1 MHCKNSQIER
11 KGEKQMK
18 LSDEQIIAI
27 KRKKGELDLSNRDL
41 EKITGV
47 SRWTLTSIFKHDHRN
62 VTSMTFKRLN
72 DWLINEYNHDLV
84 KGAK

>member
-1 MHCKNSQIER
+1 
-11 KGEKQMK
+11 MK
-18 LSDEQIIAI
+18 LSNAQVKAI
-27 KRKKGELDLSNRDL
+27 KRKRGELDLSIKDL

-47 SRWTLTSIFKHDHRN
+47 SRWTLISIFKHDHRN

-84 KGAK
+84 KGVK

>member
-1 MHCKNSQIER
+1 
-11 KGEKQMK
+11 MK
-18 LSDEQIIAI
+18 LSNEQVTAI

-47 SRWTLTSIFKHDHRN
+47 SRWTLASIFKHDHRN

-72 DWLINEYNHDLV
+72 DWLISEYNHDLV
-84 KGAK
+84 KGVK

>member
-1 MHCKNSQIER
+1 
-11 KGEKQMK
+11 MK
-18 LSDEQIIAI
+18 LSNAQVKAI
-27 KRKKGELDLSNRDL
+27 KRKRGELDLSIKDL

-47 SRWTLTSIFKHDHRN
+47 SRWTLNSIFKHDHRN

-84 KGAK
+84 KGVK